1 MFCRNRKRLKDVPI
15 KLDLTNPSCGILKDA
30 IDPTKEHSDLDHVFV
45 DVNCRLKFLF
55 KDSTS
60 DFFQ

>member
-15 KLDLTNPSCGILKDA
+15 KLDLTKPRCGILKDA
-30 IDPTKEHSDLDHVFV
+30 IDPTKEHSDLDHVFA